1 MATPTH
7 TDPGQVTSR
16 IFTFAGEEE
25 EPFRL
30 QGGEAL
36 GPITLAYEVYGELN
50 PARDNAVL
58 LFHALSGSQHA
69 AGYNPA
75 VDGVGERWT
84 EECHVGWWEGFIGP
98 GKALDTRRLC
108 VICANYLGGCYGST
122 GPASVS
128 PHTGR
133 PYGASFPRITFADIV
148 DTQMRLLDHLGIHQ
162 LHAVIGA
169 SVGGMMCLD
178 LATRYPDRVGIVV
191 PMATGLST
199 TPLQRIH
206 GFEQI
211 FALEKDPHFAGGDY
225 YEGPLP
231 VDGLALA
238 RMIAHKTFVSLHAM
252 EDRARVEV
260 QDTAVEEGW
269 YAISHPLESYML
281 YQGRKFA
288 RRFDANT
295 YLRLLDAWQ
304 RFRLVGQE
312 EGDSLVDLFSRCRH
326 QRYLVFSIDSDV
338 SFYPEEQEDLVRV
351 LKEAGVATMRIT
363 VHSDKG
369 HDAFLVEPEL
379 FTPHLVHTL
388 NPLSGNQ
395 QLP

>member
-1 MATPTH
+1 MGATTA
-7 TDPGQVTSR
+7 TGLGEVESR
-16 IFTFAGEEE
+16 VFTFAGQGE

-30 QGGEAL
+30 QSGQTL
-36 GPITLAYEVYGELN
+36 GPISLAYEVYGELN
-50 PARDNAVL
+50 AARDNAIL

-84 EECHVGWWEGFIGP
+84 EECRVGWWEGFIGP
-98 GKALDTRRLC
+98 GKALDTRRFC
-108 VICANYLGGCYGST
+108 VLCANYLGGCYGST
-122 GPASVS
+122 GPVS
-128 PHTGR
+128 ISPQTGR

-148 DTQMRLLDHLGIHQ
+148 DTQMRLLDHLGIHR
-162 LHAVIGA
+162 LHAVTGA

-178 LATRYPDRVGIVV
+178 LATRHPDRVGIVI
-191 PMATGLST
+191 PIATGLST

-206 GFEQI
+206 GLEQI
-211 FALEKDPHFAGGDY
+211 FALERDPHFAGGDY
-225 YEGPLP
+225 YGRPPP

-252 EDRARVEV
+252 EDRARLEV
-260 QDTAVEEGW
+260 QDTTVEEGW
-269 YAISHPLESYML
+269 YAVSHPLESYML

-295 YLRLLDAWQ
+295 YLRILDAWQ
-304 RFRLVGQE
+304 HFSLCSPQ
-312 EGDSLVDLFSRCRH
+312 EGDGLVELFSRCRH

-338 SFYPEEQEDLVRV
+338 CYYPEEQEDLVRV
-351 LKEAGVATMRIT
+351 LKAAGVASMRIT

-388 NPLSGNQ
+388 DSG
-395 QLP
+395 PGAPAH